1 LSRERVVS
9 ARDNSTSRRKR
20 TTALGKQKGLFN
32 RSVSDIALKQIQSL
46 NYRIAGIEQ
55 TALGFGTIVMQ
66 SYLGDIVVHEV
77 HHPEKKK
84 DSIKRLINRLDKKT
98 GVFNKVINYYKIK
111 YLKTLLLVH
120 NEQSLNQRYL
130 LNFHY
135 SKDEN

>member
-1 LSRERVVS
+1 MNLTEKE
-9 ARDNSTSRRKR
+9 AYD
-20 TTALGKQKGLFN
+20 QF
-32 RSVSDIALKQIQSL
+32 I
-46 NYRIAGIEQ
+46 YC
-55 TALGFGTIVMQ
+55 IVQ
-66 SYLGDIVVHEV
+66 AIIKS
-77 HHPEKKK
+77 EKKK